1 MPIVQFEGSQESLEV
16 GKGANLRKS
25 LQFAGHTPHMG
36 VTKALNCLGLGLCGS
51 CWVLVVEGAENLSPP
66 SKMEQ
71 LNWRRPLS
79 HGWRLACQ
87 VRVYGDVQLR
97 LQGAE

>member
-1 MPIVQFEGSQESLEV
+1 MPIVRLEGSGESLEV

-25 LQFAGHTPHMG
+25 LQFDDKTPHSG
-36 VTKALNCLGLGLCGS
+36 VWTKVNCMGLGLCGS
-51 CWVLVVEGAENLSPP
+51 CWVIVVDGAENLSPP
-66 SKMEQ
+66 SKMEE

-87 VRVYGDVQLR
+87 ARVYGDVVIK
-97 LQGAE
+97 LQDGS